1 MKLIFRPY
9 QKEDKSALTTLIM
22 GLYAADA
29 AGEEMTSDKIEKT
42 VHALSGDSPAG
53 KILMVLDERTPI
65 GYALLIRY
73 WSNEYG
79 GWLVFIDE
87 LFITE
92 SHRGQ
97 GAGSSFIHFIT
108 TQYFKD
114 VQAFAL
120 EVMPSNHQALAL
132 YQRLGFIIDGRNHL
146 FLYPVAHPPE

>member
-1 MKLIFRPY
+1 MKLVFRPY
-9 QKEDKSALTTLIM
+9 QEEDKSALFHLIM

-29 AGEEMTSDKIEKT
+29 AGEEMTSDKIDKT
-42 VHALSGDSPAG
+42 IEVLSQESRAG
-53 KILMVLDERTPI
+53 EILMALDGLTPI
-65 GYALLIRY
+65 GYAILIRY

-87 LFITE
+87 LFIAE

-97 GAGSSFIHFIT
+97 GAGSSFMHFIT
-108 TQYFKD
+108 AQYFKD